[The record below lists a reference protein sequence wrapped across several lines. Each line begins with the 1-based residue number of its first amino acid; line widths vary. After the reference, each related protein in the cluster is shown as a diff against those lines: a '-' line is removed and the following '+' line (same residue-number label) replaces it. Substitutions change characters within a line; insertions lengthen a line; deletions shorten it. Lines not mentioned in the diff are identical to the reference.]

1 MRKASKT
8 AAKKRPAG
16 GTKLLAEGRLRTVY
30 SQQKLQKRVAEL
42 AEQINRD
49 YKGKSLHVVGVLEN
63 CFMFM
68 ADLIRAI
75 KVPVYCYFLRTEIK
89 DVMRGATATREIAYT
104 PAVDAAGKDIL
115 LVEGILQ
122 SGMTMDH
129 LYRYFLGQNP
139 SSVRTAMLIEKTDER
154 KIDVPTDYVGFRT
167 TGNFLVGYGLG
178 YQGKFKNLPCVAA
191 RG

>member
-1 MRKASKT
+1 MKKTSKT
-8 AAKKRPAG
+8 APRTRSRAAA
-16 GTKLLAEGRLRTVY
+16 TKAAEGKLRSVF
-30 SQQKLQKRVAEL
+30 SQQKLQKRVHEL
-42 AEQINRD
+42 AAQINRD
-49 YKGKSLHVVGVLEN
+49 YRGKTLHVVGVLEN

-75 KVPVYCYFLRTEIK
+75 NVPVFCYFLRTEIK
-89 DVMRGATATREIAYT
+89 DVSRGGIATREIAYT
-104 PAVDAAGKDIL
+104 PPVDAAGKDIL

-154 KIDVPTDYVGFRT
+154 KIDVPTDYVGFRA

-178 YQGKFKNLPCVAA
+178 HQGRFKNLPYVAA
-191 RG
+191 LD

>member
-1 MRKASKT
+1 MKKTSKPT
-8 AAKKRPAG
+8 NGKRPARSAG
-16 GTKLLAEGRLRTVY
+16 APANGKLRVVY
-30 SQQKLQKRVAEL
+30 SEKKLQKRVLEL
-42 AEQINRD
+42 AGQINRD
-49 YKGKSLHVVGVLEN
+49 YKGKTLHVVGVLEN

-68 ADLIRAI
+68 ADLIRAVN
-75 KVPVYCYFLRTEIK
+75 VPVFCYFLRTEIK
-89 DVMRGATATREIAYT
+89 DVTRGRTATREIAYT

-154 KIDVPTDYVGFRT
+154 KIDVPTDYVGFKV
-167 TGNFLVGYGLG
+167 TGGFLVGYGLG
-178 YQGKFKNLPCVAA
+178 YQGKFKNLPRVATL
-191 RG
+191 G

>member
-1 MRKASKT
+1 MKKASKT
-8 AAKKRPAG
+8 AGRKRSAG
-16 GTKLLAEGRLRTVY
+16 GAKAPAKGKLRTVY
-30 SQQKLQKRVAEL
+30 SELKLQKRVREMA
-42 AEQINRD
+42 AQINGD
-49 YKGKSLHVVGVLEN
+49 YRGKTLHVVGVLEN

-75 KVPVYCYFLRTEIK
+75 NVPVFCYFLRTEIK
-89 DVMRGATATREIAYT
+89 DVSRGGSATREIAYT
-104 PAVDAAGKDIL
+104 PPVDAAGKDIL

-139 SSVRTAMLIEKTDER
+139 TSVRTAMLIEKTDER
-154 KIDVPTDYVGFRT
+154 KIDVPTDYVGFKV

-178 YQGKFKNLPCVAA
+178 YQGKYKNLPCVAA
-191 RG
+191 LD